1 MGVPTGG
8 PFGAT
13 ARPGAVAWR
22 GTTRRSFS
30 SENDLFRC
38 DAGMS
43 PLGRD
48 TPRDRAPKL
57 PTETRVS
64 RKGLSTVIGCRLLAS
79 APEDWIAAIR
89 DDIQQSLHL

>member
-1 MGVPTGG
+1 MIFVSI
-8 PFGAT
+8 
-13 ARPGAVAWR
+13 VAPR
-22 GTTRRSFS
+22 GRTHHTV
-30 SENDLFRC
+30 NDRFRG

-43 PLGRD
+43 APGRD

-64 RKGLSTVIGCRLLAS
+64 RKGLSTVIDCRLLAS

-89 DDIQQSLHL
+89 DDI